1 MLNLKVVHP
10 FGALGRAM
18 EWGLQPIV
26 HSLSFPLRVSQWS
39 EPSGCPG
46 LGVTAVH
53 YTDLTGPFRSQTLT
67 VWRTIRLV
75 IPVLEG
81 LGCGEVRDTL
91 FWFSSVVLRDEDLYR
106 KCLLFHESDFQLHL
120 VIENF
125 EKVNNTSLDYYR
137 LPKGLYPKL
146 GELLFFITIYSVVR
160 WPTSFMPANEPDS
173 IVQLLAKYSR
183 PQLFFFF

>member
-1 MLNLKVVHP
+1 MLNLKVAYP

-26 HSLSFPLRVSQWS
+26 HSFSFPLSVSQWS

-53 YTDLTGPFRSQTLT
+53 YTNLTGPFRSQTLT
-67 VWRTIRLV
+67 VWRMIRLV

-81 LGCGEVRDTL
+81 LGYGEVRDTL
-91 FWFSSVVLRDEDLYR
+91 FWFSSVVLQDEDLYS

-125 EKVNNTSLDYYR
+125 QKVNNTSLDYYR
-137 LPKGLYPKL
+137 LPKGLYPQVGGVTVL
-146 GELLFFITIYSVVR
+146 HNYLLCSQ
-160 WPTSFMPANEPDS
+160 MAN
-173 IVQLLAKYSR
+173 
-183 PQLFFFF
+183 